1 MEQFYYHLGFNVYE
15 VPDCRALI
23 VKTTIILLS
32 GCYNTKKPGYTPAS
46 FACQLCRRSTSS
58 HYIQLIFI
66 KKYVFGIRINSKS
79 IFDSYSTNLSLLN
92 LFLLNYKKDIETV
105 QDNDYLCNISLK
117 LVHYFFLKF
126 R

>member
-1 MEQFYYHLGFNVYE
+1 MEQVYYHLGSNVYE
-15 VPDCRALI
+15 VPNCRALI

-32 GCYNTKKPGYTPAS
+32 GCYNTKKPGHTPAS
-46 FACQLCRRSTSS
+46 FACQLCPRSTTS
-58 HYIQLIFI
+58 HNIQLTFI
-66 KKYVFGIRINSKS
+66 QKYVIGIRINLKS

-92 LFLLNYKKDIETV
+92 LFLLKYKKDIETV

-117 LVHYFFLKF
+117 LVHYFFVKF